1 MTLFRI
7 AILWRIPLAVLL
19 GAAFLGVAAVA
30 GDLSL
35 HLPMTDGPRKA
46 RQALLLTLPL
56 VLSTLLLP
64 PLSDVHGSLPRQRLH
79 HWATLIVFWSVT
91 IAVCTG
97 AWMGS
102 GIARN
107 VIAFEMLSTFAMT
120 AAALFLVP
128 RFGVRVIVGL
138 TITGCAWLLYGTPLG
153 GALGFGDLAD
163 DTGPFGA
170 QVSSRGWLLV
180 AASLAACAVASLPT
194 RPGTQAS

>member
-1 MTLFRI
+1 
-7 AILWRIPLAVLL
+7 
-19 GAAFLGVAAVA
+19 
-30 GDLSL
+30 
-35 HLPMTDGPRKA
+35 
-46 RQALLLTLPL
+46 
-56 VLSTLLLP
+56 
-64 PLSDVHGSLPRQRLH
+64 LPRQRLH

-153 GALGFGDLAD
+153 GALGFGDLEVRPIQGHGILHALVSESER
-163 DTGPFGA
+163 A
-170 QVSSRGWLLV
+170 QP
-180 AASLAACAVASLPT
+180 AHC
-194 RPGTQAS
+194 

>member
-1 MTLFRI
+1 MTLFRV
-7 AILWRIPLAVLL
+7 AVMWRIPAAALL
-19 GAAFLGVAAVA
+19 GAIFLGLAVVV

-170 QVSSRGWLLV
+170 RVSSRGWLLV
-180 AASLAACAVASLPT
+180 AASLVACAVASLPT